1 MDFIFNLQE
10 ISPVNAL
17 GNIKSFGRG
26 YHRLNFGEI
35 WCKFMHFK
43 KMQKI
48 DEEGHP
54 QGFSHAIIFTLHA
67 PT

>member
-26 YHRLNFGEI
+26 YHRLNFGEV

-48 DEEGHP
+48 DEEDHP
-54 QGFSHAIIFTLHA
+54 
-67 PT
+67 